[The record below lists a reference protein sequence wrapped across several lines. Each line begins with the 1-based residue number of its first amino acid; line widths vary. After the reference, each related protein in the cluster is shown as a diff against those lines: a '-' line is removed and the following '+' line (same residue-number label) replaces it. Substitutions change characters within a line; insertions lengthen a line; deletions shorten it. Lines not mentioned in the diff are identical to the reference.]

1 VAAALRRERKG
12 EEPEPAPA
20 GPRRAS
26 AEERHYAT
34 LLRLLLDHP
43 AELLP
48 VDEAALVA
56 VAPDAEW
63 ATLTSAVLA
72 APPGAIATLLDA
84 LEGEPR
90 ARLSELANA
99 PRPDLELA
107 ESAPRIFRDELV
119 WLSTRR
125 DAQERRA
132 VKARIA
138 SGDPDALE
146 ELQRRLERRAA
157 SPTASHGRSSL
168 SS

>member
-1 VAAALRRERKG
+1 
-12 EEPEPAPA
+12 
-20 GPRRAS
+20 
-26 AEERHYAT
+26 
-34 LLRLLLDHP
+34 LRLLIDHP

-48 VDEAALVA
+48 VDEAELLS

-63 ATLTSAVLA
+63 STLTTAVLA
-72 APPGAIATLLDA
+72 APPGALAALLDA

-90 ARLSELANA
+90 ARLSDLANA

-107 ESAPRIFRDELV
+107 ERAPRIFRDELT
-119 WLSTRR
+119 WLTTRR
-125 DAQERRA
+125 DAHERRA

-157 SPTASHGRSSL
+157 SGTVPRDRSSL
-168 SS
+168 PS